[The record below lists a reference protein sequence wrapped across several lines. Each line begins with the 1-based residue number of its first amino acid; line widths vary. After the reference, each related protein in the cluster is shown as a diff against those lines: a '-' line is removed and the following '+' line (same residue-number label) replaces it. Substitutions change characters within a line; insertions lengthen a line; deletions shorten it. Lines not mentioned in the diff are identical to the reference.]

1 MRTAEVGQV
10 GRAVRASRPSWANLR
25 TALGLLLFCA
35 ALLAGQRVLQSAQDT
50 VEVWTAVR
58 DLPQDQELTS
68 ADLTARAVHLPADLM
83 DEYVLASTD
92 LDGAA
97 IMRPV
102 MEGELLS
109 SAAVADGTIASAG
122 RSMTIPV
129 APEHAVGG
137 ALRPGDRIDV
147 FGTFDAGDARART
160 LLLVRG
166 VSIIDLV
173 EAGGLVVGEEAVV
186 GVTVSVTPDE
196 AARLA
201 FAIRSAELDV
211 VRVDAN
217 PEAGSDVTVRAGDF
231 P

>member
-1 MRTAEVGQV
+1 MRIADVG
-10 GRAVRASRPSWANLR
+10 GAVRVNRPTWANLR
-25 TALGLLLFCA
+25 TSLGLLLFCA
-35 ALLAGQRVLQSAQDT
+35 ALLGGQRVLQDAQNT
-50 VEVWTAVR
+50 VEVWTAAR
-58 DLPQDQELTS
+58 DLPQDQALTS
-68 ADLTARAVHLPADLM
+68 ADVVPKAVHLPPELM
-83 DEYVLASTD
+83 DEYVVASTD
-92 LDGAA
+92 LDGAVV
-97 IMRPV
+97 MRPV

-109 SAAVADGTIASAG
+109 NAAIADGAVASAG

-147 FGTFDAGDARART
+147 FGSFDAGDARAKT

-166 VSIIDLV
+166 VSIIHMV
-173 EAGGLVVGEEAVV
+173 EAGGLVMGEEAVV
-186 GVTVSVTPDE
+186 GVTVSVTPEE

-201 FAIRSAELDV
+201 FAVRNAEIDI
-211 VRVDAN
+211 VRVDGN

>member
-1 MRTAEVGQV
+1 MRAAQV
-10 GRAVRASRPSWANLR
+10 GGAARVSRPTWANLR

-35 ALLAGQRVLQSAQDT
+35 ALLAGQRVLDDARGT
-50 VEVWTAVR
+50 VDVWTAAR
-58 DLPQDQELTS
+58 DIPPDQELTS
-68 ADLTARAVHLPADLM
+68 ADLVATPVHLPPELL
-83 DEYVLASTD
+83 DEYVVASTD
-92 LDGAA
+92 LEGAMV
-97 IMRPV
+97 MRPV

-109 SAAVADGTIASAG
+109 SAAIAEGTLASAG

-160 LLLVRG
+160 VLLVRG
-166 VSIIDLV
+166 VSIIQVV

-186 GVTVSVTPDE
+186 GVTVSVTPEE

-201 FAIRSAELDV
+201 FAIRTAELDV
-211 VRVDAN
+211 VRVDGN
-217 PEAGSDVTVRAGDF
+217 PQAGSDVTVRAGDF